1 MQNEVERKLSGRQG
15 QARRNDARILEA
27 AREVFLEDPEA
38 PISAVAA
45 RAGVGIGALY
55 RRYASKQDLLR
66 QLARDGLRRY
76 LAEAEVAVA
85 DEGDAWAAF
94 AAFMQRILDS
104 DVLAITINLAGT
116 FTPTDDLMADSRAR
130 RGPQHPA
137 HPSERR
143 PKGGCGADIEVDD
156 LSLILEQVASLRLG
170 DERRTRQLRRRYL
183 ALFLA
188 GLRTGGEPLPGPPPA
203 PMELALRWSPRAPPL
218 IRRARDASRAE
229 QAWPLS
235 CTGRGHVRLR

>member
-1 MQNEVERKLSGRQG
+1 MQNDVERKLSGRQG

-27 AREVFLEDPEA
+27 AREVFLEDPDA

-45 RAGVGIGALY
+45 QAGVGIGALY

-66 QLARDGLRRY
+66 QLARDGLHRY
-76 LAEAEVAVA
+76 LGEAEAAVA

-116 FTPTDDLMADSRAR
+116 FTPTEDLMVDSKRAAELNAQLVRRTKAEGGLRADV
-130 RGPQHPA
+130 
-137 HPSERR
+137 
-143 PKGGCGADIEVDD
+143 EVDD

-188 GLRTGGEPLPGPPPA
+188 GLRVDSPVLPGPPPA
-203 PMELALRWSPRAPPL
+203 PMELASRWSPGSHR
-218 IRRARDASRAE
+218 
-229 QAWPLS
+229 
-235 CTGRGHVRLR
+235 